1 MGIFQKSMRAESRKD
16 YTTGVNNATD
26 GICLEQL
33 RTGALLRIADAAEL
47 MAKRHQEL
55 IDERDHYRRLY
66 EIEHLTLCSLK
77 FTVRGL
83 RGALTRARVYRD
95 MHDERRRRGE
105 SS

>member
-1 MGIFQKSMRAESRKD
+1 MGIVHKSMRDESRKD
-16 YTTGVNNATD
+16 YTTAV
-26 GICLEQL
+26 EQGKGL
-33 RTGALLRIADAAEL
+33 CRDQLKTGALLRIADATEL
-47 MAKRHQEL
+47 MAKSHQEL